1 MVCWVLSWL
10 ECTITDPFCYFLGE
24 MACTQTANEPEIQQV
39 SLPNDTMEKTLPYYC
54 AFCV

>member
-1 MVCWVLSWL
+1 MVRWVLTQQQ
-10 ECTITDPFCYFLGE
+10 CTTIDPFCYFLGE

-39 SLPNDTMEKTLPYYC
+39 SLPNDTMEKTLPYHS